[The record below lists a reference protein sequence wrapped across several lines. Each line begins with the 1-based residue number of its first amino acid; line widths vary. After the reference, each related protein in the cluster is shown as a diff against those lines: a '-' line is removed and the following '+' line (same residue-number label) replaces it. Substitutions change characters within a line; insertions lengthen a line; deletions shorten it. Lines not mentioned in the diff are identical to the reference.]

1 MNKWKVLF
9 FLLFSINLI
18 FVFYIFTLISF
29 QNEESI
35 RKPITIK
42 KDEYAIFE
50 IETDKETVTQL
61 VNEYLQKEVP
71 NQPLSYQVDIQEE
84 VILYGSLIAFGRE
97 LQLTLSFLPE
107 VTNEGNVVLN
117 VQNLS
122 VGKLSLPISYVLNY
136 VKKHYELPKEVT
148 IEPKKSRVVVQMTD
162 ITLKNDYKV
171 KLKSINLKENKISAE
186 LYIPYQTL
194 NNDSK

>member
-9 FLLFSINLI
+9 ILLFSINLI

-35 RKPITIK
+35 RKPIPIK

-61 VNEYLQKEVP
+61 VNVYLQKEVP